1 VRDYGVFEEK
11 INEIEAQ
18 AEKERKE
25 METKRNAKIISD
37 FLHFNDITDFTCLD
51 QTHVFLPRYFSQD

>member
-1 VRDYGVFEEK
+1 VQQFGVNEEK
-11 INEIEAQ
+11 ITDIEAQ

-37 FLHFNDITDFTCLD
+37 FLHFEDITDFTCTE
-51 QTHVFLPRYFSQD
+51 QTR